1 MPLWD
6 TAIVITVR
14 QSANLRFPEW
24 DFKALVEGGIIAQP
38 LDAFGEFESM
48 TIFPIS
54 ADTDG
59 SLTFASLS

>member
-1 MPLWD
+1 
-6 TAIVITVR
+6 VS
-14 QSANLRFPEW
+14 QFANLRFPEW

-38 LDAFGEFESM
+38 LDAFGESESM